1 MTEAIHK
8 YQSTEDFLN
17 KHADDFASVLPVHMS
32 KDRMMRIALSA
43 LRTTPDLAKCTIQ
56 SVAMSLMGCSVLGLE
71 PNTPLGHAYL
81 IPFKKNIAPR
91 GQKPQYEKQ
100 CQLIVGYR
108 GMIELFYRSGAVSS
122 VKATPVFQDD
132 TFEVEYGLNPQ
143 LRHVPSKKPGR
154 VSDNKLTH
162 VYVVVRLKDGSDP
175 LWEVIDREEVDRHR
189 ARSKS
194 AKSGPWVTDYV
205 AMALKTAI
213 RVIHRWVPYS
223 VEKVATAV
231 AYEESRERGSNTDA
245 LAMLGGEAAEITTR
259 LIGEIEDEPEK
270 SITPDV
276 NPLEGRLERTQAAP
290 QPTPEPAEPP
300 APTEMSEKK
309 RALISAA
316 KTYYGEPNAMRE
328 IRRLCRDRDTDFAT
342 VTDEQCQSMI
352 NAINL
357 EADKAAMG

>member
-1 MTEAIHK
+1 MTEAIQK

-81 IPFKKNIAPR
+81 IPFKKNVAPR

-132 TFEVEYGLNPQ
+132 TFEVEYGLAPQ
-143 LRHVPSKKPGR
+143 LRHIPSKKPGR
-154 VSDNKLTH
+154 VSDDKLTH

-223 VEKVATAV
+223 VEKIATAV

-259 LIGEIEDEPEK
+259 LIGEIEDESEE

-276 NPLEGRLERTQAAP
+276 NPLKGRLERTQAPP
-290 QPTPEPAEPP
+290 Q
-300 APTEMSEKK
+300 APTQPPPEAEKQSSPEK
-309 RALISAA
+309 QVLVEIASAF
-316 KTYYGEPNAMRE
+316 YGEPNAMRE
-328 IRRLCRDRDTDFAT
+328 IRKLCRKRGTDFSTAT
-342 VTDEQCQSMI
+342 DNQCKSMI
-352 NAINL
+352 QEINF
-357 EADKAAMG
+357 EADKAALG